1 MMCDA
6 VDGAWSMAALE
17 VEHKLWWNYTMT
29 CVTVESSR
37 IAPAPHLGTSTQM
50 PLLAIASPGIHSVL
64 RGTLIVTVGGTF
76 PSTHVLDAFSRH
88 RRGVTGRRD

>member
-17 VEHKLWWNYTMT
+17 VEHELRWNITMT

-64 RGTLIVTVGGTF
+64 RDTLIVTVG
-76 PSTHVLDAFSRH
+76 
-88 RRGVTGRRD
+88 